1 MWPLVHTQLMRQ
13 CLPLMT
19 AFSLLVAPLMDP
31 PGPPCSQRL
40 TLTLSLAL
48 SLGLEP
54 EPPAPDPTTLAL
66 ESQPQP
72 CRPALSAVA
81 ERAVR
86 RPGAPQRHSRLPRHL
101 VRHARLRPHQ
111 RAGTPDLHR
120 TTAPPHPAAPAHR
133 RTRPHW
139 RAAAPPPPHRPR
151 CPRLDPTAAPPR
163 RRAPFPQHASPH
175 RARRSC
181 CSDSSR
187 RRASSLQ
194 VRSFFI
200 RAYPKPSSS
209 NTITITLILALTI
222 PSPQAHSSLTR
233 APRPGALPAPCSQ
246 SPASL
251 ATHAKLTRRV
261 FPGASVRVRALGA
274 C

>member
-19 AFSLLVAPLMDP
+19 TFSLLVVPLMDP

-54 EPPAPDPTTLAL
+54 EPPAPHPTTLAL

-81 ERAVR
+81 ERDVR

-120 TTAPPHPAAPAHR
+120 ATAPPHPAAPAHR

-139 RAAAPPPPHRPR
+139 RAAALARCRTAAAAPPSLPSPR
-151 CPRLDPTAAPPR
+151 SHCRAAAPPR
-163 RRAPFPQHASPH
+163 PLPTARVSSP
-175 RARRSC
+175 RQAFVLLGQLKT
-181 CSDSSR
+181 
-187 RRASSLQ
+187 AG
-194 VRSFFI
+194 I
-200 RAYPKPSSS
+200 
-209 NTITITLILALTI
+209 LIA
-222 PSPQAHSSLTR
+222 
-233 APRPGALPAPCSQ
+233 GALFLYARTLNLAP
-246 SPASL
+246 
-251 ATHAKLTRRV
+251 LT
-261 FPGASVRVRALGA
+261 P
-274 C
+274 

>member
-1 MWPLVHTQLMRQ
+1 MRQ

-19 AFSLLVAPLMDP
+19 VFSLLVVPLMDP

-111 RAGTPDLHR
+111 RAGTPDLH
-120 TTAPPHPAAPAHR
+120 TAPPRHRTPPHR
-133 RTRPHW
+133 RTGAPGRTGALPHRRRRTALAALASIPLPRR
-139 RAAAPPPPHRPR
+139 RAAAPPSHST
-151 CPRLDPTAAPPR
+151 RLLTA
-163 RRAPFPQHASPH
+163 
-175 RARRSC
+175 
-181 CSDSSR
+181 
-187 RRASSLQ
+187 
-194 VRSFFI
+194 
-200 RAYPKPSSS
+200 
-209 NTITITLILALTI
+209 
-222 PSPQAHSSLTR
+222 
-233 APRPGALPAPCSQ
+233 PG
-246 SPASL
+246 
-251 ATHAKLTRRV
+251 
-261 FPGASVRVRALGA
+261 VRAARTAQDGGHPHCRCALFLYA
-274 C
+274 RTLNLAPLTP